1 MINASS
7 PSWSLDNNQ
16 WALVTSQ
23 FASPPAPAEIWGAIR
38 GGGSPRPGGVPAEG
52 FPQLPKAWSV
62 ARQLAARGGNYSFQS
77 ALRRWAEPGSA
88 RSQLGGLWA
97 LPKSCRWSR
106 AGGRARGRVP
116 GTRPGAGGLGGG
128 AARAG
133 QASGGSPGTGPSGGG
148 DHSRLRGSGCSRGAE
163 PWAHLTRVRLRGR
176 AGLGRTPSAAASLQP
191 FLFAAAGA
199 TARARAGATSPPGS
213 RAPSHGFRQFPPHLA
228 LVYLR
233 KEKVPRIRARPPGLG
248 SQRGV
253 GDRGRVGRRCLRQSL
268 QGEGA
273 GVWVV
278 RGSRS
283 GSGRKGRWPWLVS
296 LTARES
302 AEGLL
307 GPELRFL
314 SW

>member
-62 ARQLAARGGNYSFQS
+62 ARQL
-77 ALRRWAEPGSA
+77 
-88 RSQLGGLWA
+88 
-97 LPKSCRWSR
+97 
-106 AGGRARGRVP
+106 
-116 GTRPGAGGLGGG
+116 

-307 GPELRFL
+307 GPELGLL